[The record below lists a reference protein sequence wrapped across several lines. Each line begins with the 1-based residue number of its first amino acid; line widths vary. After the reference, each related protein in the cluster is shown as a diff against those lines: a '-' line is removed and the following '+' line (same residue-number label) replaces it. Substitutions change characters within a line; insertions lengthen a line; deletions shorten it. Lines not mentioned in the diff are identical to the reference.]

1 MRIKKNLKEKTASTV
16 GVVHKVV
23 EVNLKYKTINT
34 IDENN
39 YKKVLKHY
47 KFNDEDATFLASIQ
61 EEAGV
66 YTKELLEK
74 FYDFI
79 FEFDHARMFLHNKEV
94 LLRHEQGIKNWYL
107 SLFSGLYDK
116 SYFDKLQTIS
126 EIHVRI
132 GLPAHYVNTA
142 FSFVRGFVKDII
154 IKKKK
159 YEVLSSWDKIIDINL
174 DILTIAY
181 REEEQTKL
189 LDEIIFIK
197 NVIEN
202 SSIEPY
208 IQGIFDAK
216 NLKEQKYECLMRLK
230 NETTG
235 EMVSVYPYLK
245 TAKKIKLY
253 EKMTYIMIDKSLKH
267 FDSLDVEFSLN
278 LSYEDISNKAFRVYL
293 YEKLERFSRP
303 KNIIFEILE
312 TDFIEDFQVVEDF
325 ALTIRDFGCKIA
337 IDDFG
342 SGYSSMENILKLNPE
357 FIKIDASLIKNIDKQ
372 TESKTIVRNI
382 VNMAKEL
389 DSKTIAEYIHS
400 KKVYKIVKELGVDY
414 LQGYYLAKP
423 EPLYLK

>member
-1 MRIKKNLKEKTASTV
+1 V
-16 GVVHKVV
+16 DVVHKRL
-23 EVNLKYKTINT
+23 EVNLEYKTINT

-47 KFNDEDATFLASIQ
+47 KFNDEDASFLASIQ
-61 EEAGV
+61 SISSIF
-66 YTKELLEK
+66 TKELLKK
-74 FYDFI
+74 FYEFI
-79 FEFDHARMFLHNKEV
+79 FEFDHARMFLHNKEI
-94 LLRHEQGIKNWYL
+94 LARHEEGIKNWYL
-107 SLFSGLYDK
+107 NLFSGIYDK
-116 SYFDKLQTIS
+116 NYFNKLQTIS

-154 IKKKK
+154 VKEKR

-181 REEEQTKL
+181 REEEQSKL

-202 SSIEPY
+202 SNIEPY
-208 IQGIFDAK
+208 VQGIFEADS
-216 NLKEQKYECLMRLK
+216 LKKQKYECLMRLK
-230 NETTG
+230 NESTG
-235 EMVSVYPYLK
+235 ELVSVYPYLK

-253 EKMTYIMIDKSLKH
+253 EKMTYIMIDKSLSH
-267 FDSLDVEFSLN
+267 FDTLDFEFSLN
-278 LSYEDISNKAFRVYL
+278 LSYEDISNKAFRLYL
-293 YEKLERFSRP
+293 YEKLEKFSKP

-325 ALTIRDFGCKIA
+325 ALTVRSFGCKIA

-342 SGYSSMENILKLNPE
+342 SGYSSMENILKLKPE

-372 TESKTIVRNI
+372 TESKTIVKNI

-423 EPLYLK
+423 EPLPFF